1 MDEQRDRSGDADVA
15 DHAVATPAVER
26 AEPVEPGRRKRPLP
40 GLALPDVP
48 LWVAATATGIMAGLG
63 TVLLVGLGLL
73 GCDAVR
79 GAPSCGGSGYPLLLL
94 IMVLVGIGAAALLR
108 LVGADSPGTV
118 SFLGVC
124 LMLIVALAFLVESA
138 FSSWMWAVMPLV
150 GAGAFVTSAY
160 LVRAGESTDGA
171 GR

>member
-1 MDEQRDRSGDADVA
+1 MDEQRDRSGDPAVA
-15 DHAVATPAVER
+15 DPAVER
-26 AEPVEPGRRKRPLP
+26 ADPVEPGRRKRRPP

-63 TVLLVGLGLL
+63 AVLLVGLGLL
-73 GCDAVR
+73 GCEAVR

-94 IMVLVGIGAAALLR
+94 IMVLVGLGAAALLR

-124 LMLIVALAFLVESA
+124 LMVVVVLALLVESA
-138 FSSWMWAVMPLV
+138 FSTWMWAVMPLV
-150 GAGAFVTSAY
+150 GAGCFVTSAY
-160 LVRAGESTDGA
+160 LVRVGESTDGVE
-171 GR
+171 R